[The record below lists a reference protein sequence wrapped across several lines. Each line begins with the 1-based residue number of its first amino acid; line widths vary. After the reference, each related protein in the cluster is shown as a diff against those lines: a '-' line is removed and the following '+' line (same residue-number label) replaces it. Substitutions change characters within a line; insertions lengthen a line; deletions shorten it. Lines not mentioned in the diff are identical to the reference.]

1 MNERIVRRED
11 LSRQASD
18 WRNAN
23 GGGSGSGKPRRR
35 MCFEEVESE
44 YYLGIEDVLEETERR
59 VESGEATFSDWEKA
73 KISVRDRL
81 K

>member
-23 GGGSGSGKPRRR
+23 AGDSGSGKPRGR
-35 MCFEEVESE
+35 MSFEEVERE
-44 YYLGIEDVLEETERR
+44 YYLGIEDVLEETARR
-59 VESGEATFSDWEKA
+59 VRLLSRIGKKPKSQ
-73 KISVRDRL
+73 SVIGSNED
-81 K
+81 